1 MTAGLLAAT
10 QASAGATDFEGDE
23 TPVVAVNRPLLE
35 AYNAMWD
42 ASRSLEV
49 GEPGAALP
57 PMRAALAA
65 IQRARNAERLYLRG
79 KAPIVIVDIA
89 KVRLAGKRDDA
100 ASSPRAP
107 RAALD
112 SSSER
117 RAQRFDGAINMLVS
131 NPAAAIDSFL
141 AAARGSGDGA
151 AGPGQRPDSDDDAVP
166 SPRKLRLTKN
176 A

>member
-1 MTAGLLAAT
+1 MTPDELLAAANAAT

-49 GEPGAALP
+49 GEPGA
-57 PMRAALAA
+57 RAPAHARALAA

-79 KAPIVIVDIA
+79 KAPTVIVDIA
-89 KVRLAGKRDDA
+89 KVRLAGKRDEQ
-100 ASSPRAP
+100 AP
-107 RAALD
+107 RRECRARALD

-117 RAQRFDGAINMLVS
+117 RASASML
-131 NPAAAIDSFL
+131 P
-141 AAARGSGDGA
+141 
-151 AGPGQRPDSDDDAVP
+151 
-166 SPRKLRLTKN
+166 
-176 A
+176 